1 MKLKIRRLQR
11 NDQQLRDK
19 VGLKLDRAMVANVVI
34 KAKGSDTALFAA
46 EQSVADF
53 LILAELNLH
62 I

>member
-34 KAKGSDTALFAA
+34 KAKGSDTALSAA

-53 LILAELNLH
+53 LILAE
-62 I
+62 

>member
-34 KAKGSDTALFAA
+34 KVKGSDMALSAT

-53 LILAELNLH
+53 LILQS
-62 I
+62 

>member
-1 MKLKIRRLQR
+1 VKLKIRRLQR

-34 KAKGSDTALFAA
+34 KVKGSDTALFAA

-53 LILAELNLH
+53 
-62 I
+62 